1 MRLVKRRDTPSFRDV
16 FEPIMETEETR
27 EATRDPAEVRIYLK
41 ALRRALKFLPLGS
54 RAYYYVSGEIVRAN
68 RQLKGSPGEPG
79 PSETRKPPT
88 P

>member
-1 MRLVKRRDTPSFRDV
+1 MPSFRDV
-16 FEPIMETEETR
+16 FEPITETEETR
-27 EATRDPAEVRIYLK
+27 EVTRDPAEVRIYLK

-68 RQLKGSPGEPG
+68 RELKGSPGEPSQG
-79 PSETRKPPT
+79 ETRKPPT